1 MFQKENL
8 IKRYIFLFFD
18 MFVVL
23 ASFVIANLIRF
34 GNEWKEPTFIRLGFL
49 YFPDN
54 SADLYVLFLLV
65 ELFAC
70 VLANRMFNLDNNVFD
85 RDWFKEFFA
94 VLKSEICIMLAGLLF
109 MYFIKESTTFPRL
122 QTLYFLIAYFV
133 LSYFGHQLVKRLVAV
148 YYKNSHSFKRI
159 MLLSTSDKVEQI
171 VEKIKTTNNWYFTI
185 AYIVLVDRDAKGEEI
200 GGIPIVANLDDM
212 LEVSKTLALDGVFI
226 NLGYA
231 NHGNLKI
238 IDLMHEYQSMGVF
251 VHVNI
256 DALELDVANK
266 KIENLGF
273 FKVVT
278 YSSRLRDP
286 AQMALKRIM
295 DIIGGFIGCLFTLV
309 ISIFLIPAI
318 CIESPGAPIYA
329 STRVGRNGRLFKM
342 YKFRSMYKDAD
353 ARKAELMAQNEM
365 EGAMFKMENDPRI
378 TKVGKFIRKT
388 SLDEFPQFFNVL
400 KGDMSLVGTR
410 PPTVDEVEQYQIE
423 QKRRL
428 SVTPGITGLWQAT
441 GRSDIVKFEDV
452 VKLDL
457 EYIDTWSI
465 GLDIK
470 LLFMTVANV
479 ILRRGAK

>member
-8 IKRYIFLFFD
+8 IKRYIFLFLD
-18 MFVVL
+18 MLIVAL
-23 ASFVIANLIRF
+23 SLGIANIIRF
-34 GNEWKEPTFIRLGFL
+34 GKLNISEADK
-49 YFPDN
+49 
-54 SADLYVLFLLV
+54 DLYLLFLLV

-70 VLANRMFNLDNNVFD
+70 VLGNRLFNLDSNIFD
-85 RDWFKEFFA
+85 RGWFKEFFA
-94 VLKSEICIMLAGLLF
+94 VLKSEICIMLAGLFFL
-109 MYFIKESTTFPRL
+109 YFIKESTTFPRL
-122 QTLYFLIAYFV
+122 QMLYFLISYFV
-133 LSYFGHQLVKRLVAV
+133 LSYLGHQLVKKLIAV
-148 YYKNSHSFKRI
+148 YYKNSHSFKQI
-159 MLLSTSDKVEQI
+159 MLISTSDKVEQI
-171 VEKIKTTNNWYFTI
+171 VEKIKTTNNWYFKI
-185 AYIVLVDRDAKGEEI
+185 AYITLVDRDAKGEEI
-200 GGIPIVANLDDM
+200 GGIPVIANVDDM
-212 LEVSKTLALDGVFI
+212 LEESKTRALDGVFI

-238 IDLMHEYQSMGVF
+238 IDIMHEYQSMGVF

-278 YSSRLRDP
+278 YSSKLRDP

-295 DIIGGFIGCLFTLV
+295 DILGGFIGSLFTL
-309 ISIFLIPAI
+309 ILCIFLIPAI
-318 CIESPGAPIYA
+318 CIESPGAPIYT
-329 STRVGRNGRLFKM
+329 STRVGRNGRHFKM
-342 YKFRSMYKDAD
+342 YKFRSMYKDAE

-365 EGAMFKMENDPRI
+365 QGAMFKMENDPRI

-410 PPTVDEVEQYQIE
+410 PPTVDEVEQYQVE

-441 GRSDIVKFEDV
+441 GRSDIVNFEDV

-457 EYIDTWSI
+457 EYIDNWSI

-470 LLFMTVANV
+470 LLFMTIGNV
-479 ILRRGAK
+479 FLRKGAK

>member
-8 IKRYIFLFFD
+8 IKRYIFLFYD
-18 MFVVL
+18 MLVVA
-23 ASFVIANLIRF
+23 ASLIIANVIRF
-34 GNEWKEPTFIRLGFL
+34 GRINIQETDK
-49 YFPDN
+49 
-54 SADLYVLFLLV
+54 DLYMLFLLV

-70 VLANRMFNLDNNVFD
+70 VLGNRLFNLDSNIFD
-85 RDWFKEFFA
+85 RGWFKEFFA
-94 VLKSEICIMLAGLLF
+94 VLKSEICIMLAGLFFL
-109 MYFIKESTTFPRL
+109 YFIKESTTFPRL
-122 QTLYFLIAYFV
+122 QMLYFLISYFV
-133 LSYFGHQLVKRLVAV
+133 LSYLGHQLVKKLIAL
-148 YYKNSHSFKRI
+148 YYRNSHSFKRI

-171 VEKIKTTNNWYFTI
+171 VEKIKTTNNWYFSI
-185 AYIVLVDRDAKGEEI
+185 AYIVLADRDAKGEEI
-200 GGIPIVANLDDM
+200 GGIPVVANLDDM

-226 NLGYA
+226 NFGYA
-231 NHGNLKI
+231 KNKDIKI

-256 DALELDVANK
+256 DALELEVTNK

-286 AQMALKRIM
+286 AQMAIKRFM

-329 STRVGRNGRLFKM
+329 STRVGRNGRHFKM
-342 YKFRSMYKDAD
+342 YKFRSMYKDAE

-365 EGAMFKMENDPRI
+365 QGAMFKMENDPRI

-410 PPTVDEVEQYQIE
+410 PPTVDEVEQYQVE

-441 GRSDIVKFEDV
+441 GRSDIVNFEDV

-457 EYIDTWSI
+457 EYINNWSF
-465 GLDIK
+465 GEDIK
-470 LLFMTVANV
+470 ILFKTVFQV
-479 ILRRGAK
+479 LGGSGAK

>member
-8 IKRYIFLFFD
+8 IKRYIFLFYD
-18 MFVVL
+18 MLVVA
-23 ASFVIANLIRF
+23 ASLIIANVIRF
-34 GNEWKEPTFIRLGFL
+34 GRINIQETDK
-49 YFPDN
+49 
-54 SADLYVLFLLV
+54 DLYMLFLLV

-70 VLANRMFNLDNNVFD
+70 VLGNRLFNLDSNIFD
-85 RDWFKEFFA
+85 RGWFKEFFA
-94 VLKSEICIMLAGLLF
+94 VLKSEICIMLAGLFFL
-109 MYFIKESTTFPRL
+109 YFIKESTTFPRL
-122 QTLYFLIAYFV
+122 QMLYFLISYFV
-133 LSYFGHQLVKRLVAV
+133 LSYLGHQLVKKLIAL
-148 YYKNSHSFKRI
+148 YYRNSHSFKRI

-171 VEKIKTTNNWYFTI
+171 VEKIKTTNNWYFSI

-200 GGIPIVANLDDM
+200 GGIPVVANLDDM

-231 NHGNLKI
+231 NHGNLRI

-286 AQMALKRIM
+286 AQMAIKRFM
-295 DIIGGFIGCLFTLV
+295 DIIGGFVGCLLTLV

-329 STRVGRNGRLFKM
+329 STRVGRNGRHFKM
-342 YKFRSMYKDAD
+342 YKFRSMYKDAE
-353 ARKAELMAQNEM
+353 ARKAELMSQNEM
-365 EGAMFKMENDPRI
+365 QGAMFKMENDPRI

-410 PPTVDEVEQYQIE
+410 PPTVDEVEQYQVE

-441 GRSDIVKFEDV
+441 GRSDIVNFEDV

-457 EYIDTWSI
+457 EYIDNWSI

-470 LLFMTVANV
+470 LLFMTVGNV
-479 ILRRGAK
+479 FMRKGAK

>member
-18 MFVVL
+18 MAVVVL
-23 ASFVIANLIRF
+23 SLVIANLIRF
-34 GNEWKEPTFIRLGFL
+34 GTAYRPVENIRFGFM
-49 YFPDN
+49 YIPE
-54 SADLYVLFLLV
+54 ADKDVYMLFLLV

-70 VLANRMFNLDNNVFD
+70 VLGNRLFNLDSNIFD
-85 RDWFKEFFA
+85 RGWFKEFFA
-94 VLKSEICIMLAGLLF
+94 VLKSEICIMLAGLFFL
-109 MYFIKESTTFPRL
+109 YFIKESTTFPRL
-122 QTLYFLIAYFV
+122 QMVYFLISYFV
-133 LSYFGHQLVKRLVAV
+133 LSYLGHQLVKVIIAA
-148 YYKNSHSFKRI
+148 YYRNSRSFKQI
-159 MLLSTSDKVEQI
+159 LLLSTSDKVGQI
-171 VEKIKTTNNWYFTI
+171 LEKIKSTNNWYFRI
-185 AYIVLVDRDAKGEEI
+185 AYIVLVDKDAKGEEI
-200 GGIPIVANLDDM
+200 DGIPVIANVDDM
-212 LEVSKTLALDGVFI
+212 LEVTKTMQVDGVFI

-231 NHGNLKI
+231 NRKRMSI
-238 IDLMHEYQSMGVF
+238 VDIMHEYQSMGVA

-256 DALELDVANK
+256 DALELEVSNK
-266 KIENLGF
+266 KVENLGF

-278 YSSRLRDP
+278 YTSKLNDP
-286 AQMALKRIM
+286 AQLVLKRIM
-295 DIIGGFIGCLFTLV
+295 DILGGLVGSIITLV
-309 ISIFLIPAI
+309 LSIFLIPAI

-329 STRVGRNGRLFKM
+329 STRVGRNGRHFKM

-353 ARKAELMAQNEM
+353 ARKAELMSQNEM
-365 EGAMFKMENDPRI
+365 QGAMFKMENDPRI

-441 GRSDIVKFEDV
+441 GRSDIVDFEEV

-470 LLFMTVANV
+470 LLFMTVVNV
-479 ILRRGAK
+479 LLRRGAK

>member
-8 IKRYIFLFFD
+8 IKRYIFLFLD
-18 MFVVL
+18 MMIVV
-23 ASFVIANLIRF
+23 ASLLIANVIRF
-34 GNEWKEPTFIRLGFL
+34 GKVNIPE
-49 YFPDN
+49 YDQ
-54 SADLYVLFLLV
+54 DLYMLFLIV

-70 VLANRMFNLDNNVFD
+70 VLGNRMFNLDNNIFD
-85 RDWFKEFFA
+85 RGWFKEFFA
-94 VLKSEICIMLAGLLF
+94 VLKSEVCIMLAGLFFL
-109 MYFIKESTTFPRL
+109 YFIKESTTFPRL
-122 QTLYFLIAYFV
+122 QMLYFLISYFV
-133 LSYFGHQLVKRLVAV
+133 LSYLGHQLVKKLIEI
-148 YYKNSHSFKRI
+148 YYKNSRSYKQI
-159 MLLSTSDKVEQI
+159 MLITTSDKVNQI
-171 VEKIKTTNNWYFTI
+171 LEKFKETNNWYFKL
-185 AYIVLVDRDAKGEEI
+185 AYIVLTDRDAKGEEI
-200 GGIPIVANLDDM
+200 GGIPVIANVDDM
-212 LEVSKTLALDGVFI
+212 LEVSKTIALDGVFL
-226 NLGYA
+226 NLGYG
-231 NHGNLKI
+231 NHKKMNIVNML
-238 IDLMHEYQSMGVF
+238 HEYQSMGVA

-256 DALELDVANK
+256 DALELEMNNK
-266 KIENLGF
+266 KVEKLGF

-278 YSSRLRDP
+278 YTSKLYDP
-286 AQMALKRIM
+286 LQLVLKRIM
-295 DIIGGFIGCLFTLV
+295 DLLGGLVGTVFTLI

-329 STRVGRNGRLFKM
+329 STRVGRNGRHFKM
-342 YKFRSMYKDAD
+342 YKFRSMYKDAE

-365 EGAMFKMENDPRI
+365 KGAMFKMENDPRI

-441 GRSDIVKFEDV
+441 GRSDIVDFDEV

-479 ILRRGAK
+479 FLRKGAK